1 MRVGSGFLA
10 ATALLLGAL
19 LFSAS
24 QQTTARPLRIVDVTE
39 RSAVRP
45 VGAPSL
51 AATGMPP
58 SPPPRAS
65 LLQPASGIF
74 DLDSL
79 VGIADALAA
88 VAEGD
93 ELILYTSDWNGS
105 DWNGIDELILYTSRR
120 PAFTGINVDL
130 DHAARCDPWCV
141 EFTANPP
148 RHDG

>member
-1 MRVGSGFLA
+1 MVRWVGSGFLA

-74 DLDSL
+74 DL
-79 VGIADALAA
+79 ADALAA

-105 DWNGIDELILYTSRR
+105 DWNGIDELILYT
-120 PAFTGINVDL
+120 
-130 DHAARCDPWCV
+130 
-141 EFTANPP
+141 
-148 RHDG
+148 

>member
-1 MRVGSGFLA
+1 
-10 ATALLLGAL
+10 
-19 LFSAS
+19 
-24 QQTTARPLRIVDVTE
+24 
-39 RSAVRP
+39 
-45 VGAPSL
+45 
-51 AATGMPP
+51 MPP

-105 DWNGIDELILYTSRR
+105 DWNGIDELILYT
-120 PAFTGINVDL
+120 
-130 DHAARCDPWCV
+130 
-141 EFTANPP
+141 
-148 RHDG
+148 